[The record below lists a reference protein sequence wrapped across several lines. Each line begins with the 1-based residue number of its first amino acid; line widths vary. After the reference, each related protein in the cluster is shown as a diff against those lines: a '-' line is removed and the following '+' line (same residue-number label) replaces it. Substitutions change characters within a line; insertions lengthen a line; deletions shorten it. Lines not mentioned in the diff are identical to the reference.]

1 MQHDIYSWQVLG
13 DKFIREKV
21 TNNTSEFIDKTISDW
36 LEKVDNEQKE
46 KFFNTLYDILVAT
59 NVKTLSEIGNNWFN
73 SAEGMVKA
81 YENLNQESKQMLN
94 KTLNILLKIGRD
106 NIFIK

>member
-59 NVKTLSEIGNNWFN
+59 NVKTLSKIKNKRKN
-73 SAEGMVKA
+73 SKKAMVKT
-81 YENLNQESKQMLN
+81 YKNLNQESKQMLN
-94 KTLNILLKIGRD
+94 KTLKKKKKIGRD

>member
-46 KFFNTLYDILVAT
+46 KFFNTSYDILVAT

-73 SAEGMVKA
+73 SAKGMVKT
-81 YENLNQESKQMLN
+81 YKNLNQKVSRCL
-94 KTLNILLKIGRD
+94 
-106 NIFIK
+106 IKP